1 MFTGFG
7 EPLFTIV
14 APSLA
19 DVVAVTPVSD
29 IFTIDAPVLSAGFA
43 WGSPPVIAPTV
54 VAKITLVTS
63 AGVAVDVVGLLAG
76 VVLGLFDADRLF
88 LLFILFSFFI
98 IFSS

>member
-43 WGSPPVIAPTV
+43 WGSPPVIAPF
-54 VAKITLVTS
+54 VAEIALVTS